1 MLLMSRLLNGENE
14 NNNTATRTVVCMY
27 GKYQEEGF
35 YGNGHSE
42 GFGYRSYWERSA
54 FLNSE

>member
-1 MLLMSRLLNGENE
+1 MLLMSRVLNGENE
-14 NNNTATRTVVCMY
+14 NNNAAARTVMCMY

-42 GFGYRSYWERSA
+42 VFCYCSYCERSA
-54 FLNSE
+54 VLNSE